1 MGMRA
6 DRDLWG
12 QALAIESRYGD
23 GGPDIIARKID
34 ACRRA
39 GAFSEAE
46 FWSDVAAC
54 LTQLH
59 TIRGP
64 SAEKARAPSSSRRD
78 TMRSS
83 SCGKNGISAR

>member
-23 GGPDIIARKID
+23 GGPSIIGRKID

-46 FWSDVAAC
+46 FLSDVAAC

-64 SAEKARAPSSSRRD
+64 SAENARAPSASRRD
-78 TMRSS
+78 PMRPSAWS
-83 SCGKNGISAR
+83 KNGISAR